1 MSDFRTFLCYTR
13 LQFGHLGAP
22 MAKPKLLTLTAFNAL
37 LPTLHARFTDAL
49 TKEQQ
54 DCALPDETTDLWD
67 FPPVDSKTVVKLSP
81 CVKELTGHRLRPS
94 WIRKGGYAS
103 IEAAVQDLLAQIRMH
118 CVIGAAA
125 ESVSTSIPVP
135 LTV

>member
-1 MSDFRTFLCYTR
+1 
-13 LQFGHLGAP
+13 
-22 MAKPKLLTLTAFNAL
+22 MAKPKLLTSKDFNAL
-37 LPTLHARFTDAL
+37 LPTLRTRLTDAL

-67 FPPVDSKTVVKLSP
+67 FPPVDSKTVAKLSP
-81 CVKELTGHRLRPS
+81 CIKELTGHRLRPS
-94 WIRKGGYAS
+94 WIRKGGYPS
-103 IEAAVQDLLAQIRMH
+103 IEVAVLDLLAQVRTH

-125 ESVSTSIPVP
+125 EGVSTSIPVT